1 MLMIPFDPLETFTAL
16 ITFDVNAYV
25 LINDMP
31 CEIAAPKKLFA
42 AYMTVMARRCMVNF
56 MTT

>member
-1 MLMIPFDPLETFTAL
+1 MLMIPFDPLKAFTAL

-31 CEIAAPKKLFA
+31 FEIGAPKKLFT
-42 AYMTVMARRCMVNF
+42 AYMTVVARRCMVNF
-56 MTT
+56 MMT